1 MDVDLA
7 NELFPVMNNI
17 VMDGSRGGG
26 LDGSRG
32 GLDNS
37 LESGYAGEG
46 SNSMNSSTRSRS
58 SSKRSQSTKSSI
70 CGASLQRDLPSH
82 WTTQSESLDIEQQLQ
97 TASMIPPRR
106 ITRTTTNDA
115 TLRESDKAYHSLMKL
130 MATNPNCLY
139 DDNDE
144 EESTF
149 VGSYKQQHAM
159 SHQGRVTTSS
169 SYRRG
174 SNASD
179 KSPLEVINYSKYGP
193 DIKRCDTLDIEPS
206 PSLSSSTA
214 SRSSSSTTRTRR
226 IKQCIRVISI
236 LILLTVIS
244 ILLVYLIDE
253 SLLNDISTNILG
265 RFVDVKE
272 KKGSDVL
279 EETPHLVTENDN
291 EEESRH
297 REMTLE
303 SFGGEDQAG
312 WQLNE
317 EEQYALLLPGV

>member
-1 MDVDLA
+1 MDINLA
-7 NELFPVMNNI
+7 NELFPVMN
-17 VMDGSRGGG
+17 RG

-32 GLDNS
+32 GREDGS
-37 LESGYAGEG
+37 LESGYHGDYTGEVG
-46 SNSMNSSTRSRS
+46 SNSMNSSARSRS
-58 SSKRSQSTKSSI
+58 TKGSSSI
-70 CGASLQRDLPSH
+70 MCGASLQRDLPSH
-82 WTTQSESLDIEQQLQ
+82 WTTTSESLNDIEQQQQLQ

-106 ITRTTTNDA
+106 INRTTTNDA

-144 EESTF
+144 ESNF
-149 VGSYKQQHAM
+149 VGYNTHHNTSQ
-159 SHQGRVTTSS
+159 QGRVTSSS

-174 SNASD
+174 SS
-179 KSPLEVINYSKYGP
+179 
-193 DIKRCDTLDIEPS
+193 LDIEPS
-206 PSLSSSTA
+206 PSLSTSSGG
-214 SRSSSSTTRTRR
+214 SRSSSNTTARSRR
-226 IKQCIRVISI
+226 IKQCIRVMSI

-253 SLLNDISTNILG
+253 SLLNDISTNVLG

-272 KKGSDVL
+272 KKGSDNAVS
-279 EETPHLVTENDN
+279 ETPHLVTETAE

-297 REMTLE
+297 REMMENVVAEETVEEEGVYL
-303 SFGGEDQAG
+303 G
-312 WQLNE
+312 LNE